1 MYIKGKERQRKAP
14 KGKKMKVVKYYW
26 LNWDSARPVIEGIEM
41 RYPCFVSVCRALGYV
56 RIECRVE
63 DAEAILNRLKG
74 C

>member
-1 MYIKGKERQRKAP
+1 
-14 KGKKMKVVKYYW
+14 MKLVKYYW

-41 RYPCFVSVCRALGYV
+41 RYPCFISVYRAMGFVRIVCR
-56 RIECRVE
+56 IE